1 MEIACRPV
9 KYRAS
14 SLRKLPTLCSL
25 RSTAAATPSHRSYVI
40 LFLFS
45 YKISAFALLLNK
57 FLSFCSFLSRLMF
70 SPQANDVNIK
80 YNVSGV
86 TRYSTGTDG
95 SLWDTINS
103 EEILLATDTPP
114 PFSEDFYP
122 SSASGSPLLSPVDL
136 ALTRL
141 IRPASSEQANQ
152 RGSPPMETCDLRY

>member
-1 MEIACRPV
+1 
-9 KYRAS
+9 
-14 SLRKLPTLCSL
+14 
-25 RSTAAATPSHRSYVI
+25 
-40 LFLFS
+40 
-45 YKISAFALLLNK
+45 
-57 FLSFCSFLSRLMF
+57 MF

-141 IRPASSEQANQ
+141 IRPASSEQADQ